1 MFAKFQKKRTVINP
15 QQNRQEKI
23 TEIGTY
29 LYQIRAEKDI
39 SLKLI
44 EARTQIPVRLLKA
57 IETGDL
63 NSLPEPVYIR
73 GLIKQFAEALDLD
86 GAEIANTFPID
97 LGVPRSSRLNLRLP
111 RLQLRPFHL
120 YFLYIL
126 VVILSVRAIS
136 NVLKESVTEL
146 TIETSP
152 QPIVVAS
159 PASQSKPKSA
169 KSTSTPTPT
178 PKKTQTK
185 PVMVDVE
192 LKDVSWLEIVV
203 DGKSVFQGNL
213 PKGTKR
219 TWSADKQ
226 VTIRTGNAG
235 GVLVTFNNEKP
246 KSLGKLGQVTTVTY
260 KPPSSA
266 ANNNLVTQV
275 AGNR

>member
-1 MFAKFQKKRTVINP
+1 MFAKFKKKRTIITP
-15 QQNRQEKI
+15 QQSKQEKI

-29 LYQIRAEKDI
+29 LSQIRAEKGI

-63 NSLPEPVYIR
+63 DSLPEPIYIR
-73 GLIKQFAEALDLD
+73 GLIKQFAEALNLN
-86 GAEIANTFPID
+86 GTQIANTFPID
-97 LGVPRSSRLNLRLP
+97 LGVPRNSRLTLRLP
-111 RLQLRPFHL
+111 SLQLRPFHL
-120 YFLYIL
+120 YFLYIV

-136 NVLKESVTEL
+136 NILKQSVTEL

-152 QPIVVAS
+152 QPLVAAS
-159 PASQSKPKSA
+159 PSDRSKPKA
-169 KSTSTPTPT
+169 TTPTPT

-185 PVMVDVE
+185 PVMVNVE
-192 LKDVSWLEIVV
+192 LKDLSWLEIIV

-235 GVLVTFNNEKP
+235 GVLVTFNNEQP

-260 KPPSSA
+260 KSKSTA
-266 ANNNLVTQV
+266 TNGNLVTRV
-275 AGNR
+275 ADR